1 MGNSKFHLLEKLR
14 GKNHIGKKLMT
25 LTLIGSSVLMLTA
38 CGKKSAEVKVS
49 SGSYVQETD
58 KSAKSGEGYLALKV
72 NVKNTTGEK
81 LVVSSDDFKLKK
93 DDETISPETMYLDG
107 MKELNYQKVD
117 KDDSVSGYVFFKVDK
132 DDKYE
137 LKYTPEPSDY
147 EKDDKLKSTT
157 TEVNASKYKDPGES
171 AKKAAKQYVE
181 AVFFNDQNAQ
191 EKNNLENNVKEDAK
205 NYHDEFV
212 KDFRDELGEDAVSD
226 QQADKIFQDYIND
239 GKKRDEISYEIYEAK
254 PNEVTIEVNAKT
266 VDIGNIDV
274 DQLMSNFEDEFLD
287 KHKDDDEINE
297 DEVVKEAT
305 QYLIDKL
312 PELISKEE
320 VSTDSDSGYRLKMK
334 KTNGKWEIETTG
346 SDADDYSLLK
356 EQFLGGLSY

>member
-58 KSAKSGEGYLALKV
+58 KSPKSGEGYLALKV
-72 NVKNTTGEK
+72 DIKNTTGEK

-93 DDETISPETMYLDG
+93 DDKTISPESMYLDG
-107 MKELNYQKVD
+107 MKEFNYQKID
-117 KDDSVSGYVFFKVDK
+117 KDDSASGYVFFKVDK
-132 DDKYE
+132 NDKYE
-137 LKYTPEPSDY
+137 LKYTPEPTEY
-147 EKDDKLKSTT
+147 EKDDKLKATT
-157 TEVNASKYKDPGES
+157 TEVNTSKYKDPGQS

-181 AVFFNDQNAQ
+181 AVFFNDQSAQ

-212 KDFRDELGEDAVSD
+212 KEFRDELGEDAVSD
-226 QQADKIFQDYIND
+226 QQADKIFQDYVND
-239 GKKRDEISYEIYEAK
+239 GKKRDEISYEVKEAQ
-254 PNEVTIEVNAKT
+254 PNEVTIEISAKT
-266 VDIGNIDV
+266 VNMGDIDTT
-274 DQLMSNFEDEFLD
+274 QLQSNFEDEFIN
-287 KHKDDDEINE
+287 KHKDDEEISEDEI
-297 DEVVKEAT
+297 VKEAT

-312 PELISKEE
+312 PELISKED
-320 VSTDSDSGYRLKMK
+320 VSSDDESGYSIKMK
-334 KTNGKWEIETTG
+334 KNNGKWEIETTG
-346 SDADDYSLLK
+346 SDAYGYTSLK
-356 EQFLGGLSY
+356 NQFLGGLSY